1 MLNNAT
7 IILNLQANWV
17 PRRENN
23 NPKKIDQIHEEAK
36 QEEAEKMRELAAHPG
51 LPMGGRQ
58 ISKGS
63 LDMNSRKRS
72 VKDGSSKMAGDWSSR
87 SDKDKKPLSS
97 QPKLDSTKFRNIGKV
112 HYHAVV

>member
-1 MLNNAT
+1 MLNKTT

-23 NPKKIDQIHEEAK
+23 NPKKID
-36 QEEAEKMRELAAHPG
+36 L
-51 LPMGGRQ
+51 
-58 ISKGS
+58 
-63 LDMNSRKRS
+63 
-72 VKDGSSKMAGDWSSR
+72 KDGSSKMAGDWSSR